1 LVISDSVLLLQGA
14 GGSRLLSLAIQSAS
28 MSIEKVIVQ
37 VTILEGKEL
46 AAKDRNIGI

>member
-1 LVISDSVLLLQGA
+1 
-14 GGSRLLSLAIQSAS
+14 